1 MGYMRKGRG
10 RRTLG
15 FENGAGYTLGKV
27 QREGELITVAMA
39 SNGGENGPDAC
50 QQALGVR
57 ENVVVETRT
66 CEVPNVSGP
75 PGYGDPHWLCLT
87 PNVWPKQ

>member
-1 MGYMRKGRG
+1 M
-10 RRTLG
+10 
-15 FENGAGYTLGKV
+15 
-27 QREGELITVAMA
+27 ITVAMA

-66 CEVPNVSGP
+66 CEVPNVSVP
-75 PGYGDPHWLCLT
+75 PVTVIPTGQWSRRSTTGCGWLPDRTEQPTDLSR
-87 PNVWPKQ
+87 